1 MEYEA
6 ATPTTHHPTDGDP
19 MHTRSSTH
27 RISLSMRGGGD
38 DNGMSYL
45 ASELRDDTWSCVI
58 VLLTFWLF
66 ASLTLILGF
75 YGSVNMVLGPNC
87 SRLLQPDSIFVQ
99 DIKVK
104 GVYDSGTGP
113 MLYGFS
119 SAPPL
124 DVEVAWSETHNE
136 TLPADSHKEWI
147 YYLNEG
153 ATLDIHYSVSSH
165 DPFPLALV
173 IAQGKESLVEWTEDP
188 SYPNITLSWNIIHG
202 NGVIRQKITTPSDY
216 YIGVGNLNQS
226 SVKDDEGDDGYVKIS
241 YGPRWITYFVGSG
254 AVTLAI
260 LLACKVFIKYQSGG
274 ETNLQ
279 MGDNFAGRAPLLTSK
294 DDDETSWSSS
304 YDSTSHEDPEE
315 QIAEEA
321 GICPICRKKMK
332 KVKKIFTV

>member
-1 MEYEA
+1 MENEA
-6 ATPTTHHPTDGDP
+6 LTPTTATTTTHHPTEGDT
-19 MHTRSSTH
+19 MHTLSSTY

-104 GVYDSGTGP
+104 GVSDSGTGP

-188 SYPNITLSWNIIHG
+188 SYPNITLSWNIILG

-226 SVKDDEGDDGYVKIS
+226 SVKVQLNFSIRAFVYNTTGAYYKCSLNQGLCVLKLFFFKSNAAILTTSGPDDEGDDRYVKIS

-254 AVTLAI
+254 AFSTVITFTLPPTLSDTLI
-260 LLACKVFIKYQSGG
+260 SYLLV
-274 ETNLQ
+274 
-279 MGDNFAGRAPLLTSK
+279 
-294 DDDETSWSSS
+294 
-304 YDSTSHEDPEE
+304 
-315 QIAEEA
+315 
-321 GICPICRKKMK
+321 
-332 KVKKIFTV
+332 